1 MATASTQGPRESPPH
16 ECASPV
22 PGPSLL
28 AVPVVNDSLTR
39 RNSAPNRTKK
49 PDVENSP
56 LERRNSTITTYEEQ
70 KGEKKGR
77 KEKEDK
83 KKDSKP
89 SPSDAF
95 VEKNKKRNDK
105 TPSAEDKETLKKIE
119 DLENKVDRN
128 LDDLLGDNRQNMAF
142 LLDLDDA
149 DLDALLEKL

>member
-1 MATASTQGPRESPPH
+1 MATARTQGPRESPPDDGP
-16 ECASPV
+16 SLGS
-22 PGPSLL
+22 GPSLL
-28 AVPVVNDSLTR
+28 AIPVENDSLTR

-49 PDVENSP
+49 PDVENSS
-56 LERRNSTITTYEEQ
+56 LERRNS
-70 KGEKKGR
+70 KRRK

-83 KKDSKP
+83 TKDRKP
-89 SPSDAF
+89 SRNDTFA
-95 VEKNKKRNDK
+95 EKNKKRNDK

-128 LDDLLGDNRQNMAF
+128 LHDLLGDNRQNMAF

>member
-1 MATASTQGPRESPPH
+1 MATTSTQGSRESPPDDGP
-16 ECASPV
+16 SPV
-22 PGPSLL
+22 PSP
-28 AVPVVNDSLTR
+28 VPFQNDSLIR
-39 RNSAPNRTKK
+39 RNPAPNRTKK
-49 PDVENSP
+49 TGVGNSSF
-56 LERRNSTITTYEEQ
+56 ERRNSTVTTYEEQ
-70 KGEKKGR
+70 KGEKRRR

-83 KKDSKP
+83 KKDIKP

-95 VEKNKKRNDK
+95 AEKNKKRNDK

-119 DLENKVDRN
+119 DLKNKVDRN